1 MVARQR
7 CVKFQVVSIAPGQN
21 VTEAIRMQT
30 IPIEKPVNRSECV
43 SERDDSPDA
52 QNSIAK
58 GERMAADDQ
67 TKPLLVSITPR
78 VNAAEE
84 IIMQMVTP
92 ETPVNEEGNIPFAQS
107 PETKGNKMIHNQT
120 KPLPPKSPIE
130 SPSSPSPEQRL
141 VSPTTLSAYR
151 EQFEQKVSLEKLVIS
166 FSVSGGK
173 VSKLSVIGSNGQVVM
188 DVNLKKWEEKS

>member
-1 MVARQR
+1 LVARQR

-30 IPIEKPVNRSECV
+30 IPIEKPANRSECE

-58 GERMAADDQ
+58 GKGMAADDR

-78 VNAAEE
+78 VNAAEA

-92 ETPVNEEGNIPFAQS
+92 VNEKDNLPFAQS
-107 PETKGNKMIHNQT
+107 PETKGNKIIHNQ
-120 KPLPPKSPIE
+120 PLPPKSPIE
-130 SPSSPSPEQRL
+130 SPSSPAPEQRL

-151 EQFEQKVSLEKLVIS
+151 EQFEQKFSLEKLVIS